1 MKAKKVYW
9 AGDLF
14 DLKDLIGNRFLADA
28 FERQAAGRWQA
39 VLPQDIRIRE
49 LIAGRYANA

>member
-1 MKAKKVYW
+1 MKARKVYW

-14 DLKDLIGNRFLADA
+14 DLKDLIGNRFLTDA
-28 FERQAAGRWQA
+28 FERQSAGRWQA